1 MATEK
6 ETLQERADELG
17 LDTEGTIAQLK
28 EAISAADAE
37 DSAPP
42 AEPEPE
48 VVTEAA
54 PKKAPAVEALPAPPV
69 DPVVPTPTPVPV
81 GAIRTY
87 DVHSA
92 FWIKAQGGLKLAQ
105 NGGTVKLT
113 DTQAA
118 KYVRHGNISLAV

>member
-37 DSAPP
+37 ENAQPVEP
-42 AEPEPE
+42 APE
-48 VVTEAA
+48 VVVETVPEA
-54 PKKAPAVEALPAPPV
+54 PVVEALPESPV
-69 DPVVPTPTPVPV
+69 NPVVPTRAPVPV
-81 GAIRTY
+81 GAIRAY

-92 FWIKAQGGLKLAQ
+92 FWIKTQGGLKLAQ
-105 NGGTVKLT
+105 NGGTVRLT
-113 DTQAA
+113 EKQAA